1 MFFIIRNKNKICL
14 HNSLYKYK
22 IASGLNSYK
31 YDYLIEEGKHFK
43 AFALVAKVFWKSY
56 INVLYPQKKSPQNK
70 TTTNQP
76 NKQKTSFQESAIR

>member
-14 HNSLYKYK
+14 HNSLCKYK

-43 AFALVAKVFWKSY
+43 AFALCCQSLLEIFYQCIIPS
-56 INVLYPQKKSPQNK
+56 KKIPPKQN
-70 TTTNQP
+70 N
-76 NKQKTSFQESAIR
+76 N